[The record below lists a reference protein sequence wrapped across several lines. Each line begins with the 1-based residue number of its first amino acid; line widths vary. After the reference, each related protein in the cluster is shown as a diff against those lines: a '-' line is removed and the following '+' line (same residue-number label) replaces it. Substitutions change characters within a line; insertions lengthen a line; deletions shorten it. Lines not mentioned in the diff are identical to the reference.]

1 MKKLSNSCR
10 CARKYGLVGGLCTLI
25 VFGGQA
31 AAATPP
37 ADAPSGP
44 VRLAVLAEDVS
55 PESRALADPLTVE
68 LAAVPNVE
76 TGERAKFVLANLE
89 L

>member
-1 MKKLSNSCR
+1 M
-10 CARKYGLVGGLCTLI
+10 
-25 VFGGQA
+25 
-31 AAATPP
+31 
-37 ADAPSGP
+37 
-44 VRLAVLAEDVS
+44 LAEDVS